1 MGPKTPDS
9 SIGLLYRYHCVV
21 LEYNDSFLIFFL
33 VLMHLQLER
42 MSSLV
47 SELAVV
53 TAQGKAMLDECEA
66 LLASTAAMQVRL
78 MLQDSKK
85 FMSACKYFS
94 II

>member
-1 MGPKTPDS
+1 
-9 SIGLLYRYHCVV
+9 
-21 LEYNDSFLIFFL
+21 
-33 VLMHLQLER
+33 MHLQLER